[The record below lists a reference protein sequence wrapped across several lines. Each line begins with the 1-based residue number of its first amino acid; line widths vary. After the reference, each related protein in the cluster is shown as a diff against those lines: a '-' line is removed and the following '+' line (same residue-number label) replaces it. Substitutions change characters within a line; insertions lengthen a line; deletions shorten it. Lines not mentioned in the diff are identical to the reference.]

1 MSEKTLIEP
10 DLAFINQIVQNGGD
24 SVKKCF
30 QCATCSVVC
39 NLSQDNKPFPR
50 KEMIA
55 AQWGLKDKLV
65 NSPDIWLC
73 HQCGDC
79 TSYCPRGAK
88 PADVLASIRRYAVS
102 HFAFPNFISKMISD
116 PKYLSLLFIFP
127 IVLLLAYFY
136 LIGHLNI
143 PGQEEVEYAKFFPH
157 LYLNIF
163 FSSAAGLAAI
173 AALVSLVRFWSGI
186 SKYNGNSGPKGDI
199 IKAIYETVMEIL
211 KHKKFTDCSE
221 NKFRYLG
228 HLGIFYGF
236 IGLFIVTA
244 IAVVLIFIE
253 MYITTRLYPLELLH
267 PAKILGNI
275 SAIILFLG
283 CSIIIYN
290 RLKLKEDLTSTYFDW
305 YFLIVLYLV
314 TITGI
319 FTEALRFW
327 NIPNIAYPMYFVHL
341 VFVFNLLIYFPY
353 SKFAH
358 IMYRTVAIFFDKYVR
373 NSLNQEKKACEQ
385 LGIKKN

>member
-1 MSEKTLIEP
+1 MSEKPLLVEP
-10 DLAFINQIVQNGGD
+10 DVSFIQQVIQNGGE

-39 NLSQDNKPFPR
+39 NLSKDDKPFPR

-55 AQWGLKDKLV
+55 TQWGLKEKLV

-88 PADVLASIRRYAVS
+88 PADVLASIRRYTIS
-102 HFAFPNFISKMISD
+102 HFAAPHFMGELIRDS
-116 PKYLSLLFIFP
+116 KYLGFLFFFP
-127 IVLLLAYFY
+127 ILLLLGYFY

-143 PGQEEVEYAKFFPH
+143 PDAEVEYAKFFPH

-163 FSSAAGLAAI
+163 FSAATLAAI
-173 AALVSLVRFWSGI
+173 MALVSVVRFWNGMMLHTGI
-186 SKYNGNSGPKGDI
+186 SEPKGNF
-199 IKAIYETVMEIL
+199 IKAVYETIVEIL

-244 IAVVLIFIE
+244 IAVVLIIIE
-253 MYITTRLYPLELLH
+253 MYIHSPLYPLGLWH
-267 PAKILGNI
+267 PAKIMGNI

-283 CSIIIYN
+283 CSLIIYN
-290 RLKLKEDLTSTYFDW
+290 RLKLKEDLTTTYFDW

-314 TITGI
+314 AITGI
-319 FTEALRFW
+319 FTEALRYW
-327 NIPNIAYPMYFVHL
+327 DIPNLAYPTYFVHL

-373 NSLNQEKKACEQ
+373 NS
-385 LGIKKN
+385 